1 MYQTVNFYDFER
13 AFVTADRADNFSYHG
28 KKALFDYLESYEDDT
43 GEKIELDVVAICC
56 DFSEYSSTLE
66 AMADYSL
73 VDLEDNTEEEA
84 LEYLHDNTTVIEFE
98 GGIIIQA
105 F

>member
-13 AFVTADRADNFSYHG
+13 AFIAANRDNFSYHG
-28 KKALFDYLESYEDDT
+28 KKALFEYLESYEDDT
-43 GEKIELDVVAICC
+43 SEQIELDVIALCC
-56 DFSEYSSTLE
+56 DFSEFPSALE
-66 AMADYSL
+66 AVKDY
-73 VDLEDNTEEEA
+73 DRDMKDEMEDEEEA
-84 LEYLHDNTTVIEFE
+84 LEWLNDNTTVIEFT